1 VFFTE
6 LNPIV
11 QELAQQPLAFLGGFF
26 SGVFRLSLED
36 EPVNGWLKKQG
47 VTEVSSGT
55 STSYGNGKSSGP
67 QSIDIE

>member
-1 VFFTE
+1 MFFTE
-6 LNPIV
+6 LNPIL

-26 SGVFRLSLED
+26 SGAFRLSLED

-47 VTEVSSGT
+47 VTDVSA
-55 STSYGNGKSSGP
+55 STGNTYGKGNGGGP

>member
-6 LNPIV
+6 LNPIL

-47 VTEVSSGT
+47 VTDVSS
-55 STSYGNGKSSGP
+55 STGNTYSKGNGSGP